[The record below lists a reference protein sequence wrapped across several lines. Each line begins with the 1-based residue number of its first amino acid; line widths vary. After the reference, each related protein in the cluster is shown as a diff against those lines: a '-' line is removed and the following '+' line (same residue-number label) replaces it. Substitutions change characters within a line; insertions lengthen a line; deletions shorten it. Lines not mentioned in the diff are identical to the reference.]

1 MSPADRDVR
10 DVRDVRDAMAA
21 ALHEALEALQD
32 GQLTPDQ
39 LALRLRTM
47 LETMTQTLRL
57 HLDAAM
63 AIAMTSDLTLA

>member
-1 MSPADRDVR
+1 
-10 DVRDVRDAMAA
+10 MAA